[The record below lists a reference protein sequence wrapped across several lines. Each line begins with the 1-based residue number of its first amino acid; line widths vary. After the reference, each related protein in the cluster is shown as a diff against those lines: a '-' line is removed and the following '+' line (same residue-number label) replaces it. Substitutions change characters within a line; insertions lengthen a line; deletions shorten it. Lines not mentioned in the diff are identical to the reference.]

1 MNFQVV
7 TGREEI
13 EALLPRLKTAT
24 VAGRTH
30 DGARL
35 MVSYRAFNEPTERAL
50 WESQIARDEGLDL
63 QTYTG
68 VLDRVFVNARGERCF
83 TILCMERTNGDGR
96 HHAYR
101 TFNVVRGQVKQV
113 VVLGTN
119 HARGQNG
126 NGGPNKPEG
135 RLEE

>member
-7 TGREEI
+7 SGREEI

-24 VAGRTH
+24 QPGQTH
-30 DGARL
+30 DGTRL
-35 MVSYRAFNEPTERAL
+35 MVNYKSFGRPTERSRY
-50 WESQIARDEGLDL
+50 ESEIARDEGLDL

-68 VLDRVFVNARGERCF
+68 VLDRVFRNAKGEVCF
-83 TILCMERTNGDGR
+83 TILCLERTNGDGR

-101 TFNVVRGQVKQV
+101 SFNLVRGEVRQV

-119 HARGQNG
+119 TANG
-126 NGGPNKPEG
+126 HNTNRKE
-135 RLEE
+135 R

>member
-7 TGREEI
+7 SGREEI

-24 VAGRTH
+24 EPGRTH
-30 DGARL
+30 DGTRL
-35 MVSYRAFNEPTERAL
+35 MVNYKSFGRPSARSRF
-50 WESQIARDEGLDL
+50 ESQVARDEGLDM

-68 VLDRVFVNARGERCF
+68 LLDRVFRNARGECCF
-83 TILCMERTNGDGR
+83 SILCLERTNGDGR

-101 TFNVVRGQVKQV
+101 TFNIVRGEVRQV

-119 HARGQNG
+119 ASITPNRNG
-126 NGGPNKPEG
+126 NNNKPSSD
-135 RLEE
+135 

>member
-13 EALLPRLKTAT
+13 AALLPRLKAAT
-24 VAGRTH
+24 QAGQTH
-30 DGARL
+30 DGTRL
-35 MVSYRAFNEPTERAL
+35 MVSYKAFNEPSERAL
-50 WESQIARDEGLDL
+50 CESQIARDEGLDM

-68 VLDRVFVNARGERCF
+68 VLDRVFKNARGELCF
-83 TILCMERTNGDGR
+83 CILCLERTNGDGR

-101 TFNVVRGQVKQV
+101 TFNTIRGEVRQV

-119 HARGQNG
+119 HANGHNG
-126 NGGPNKPEG
+126 NGYHEKP
-135 RLEE
+135 